1 MGFEP
6 ILRGPQ
12 PRVLN
17 PSHYGH
23 TWCWRMDSNHRLP
36 LCKRGTLAGL
46 SYASELLAGEPG
58 LAPGTHGFGDRQ
70 FRLAYSPVAVLVEFE
85 STICAV
91 TRHRGQPLPYRTIP
105 IWCTGRLCSV
115 APGLQD
121 QSSPD

>member
-12 PRVLN
+12 SRVLN

-70 FRLAYSPVAVLVEFE
+70 FSLGYSPLAGLMGMAF
-85 STICAV
+85 TIVSRCVHA
-91 TRHRGQPLPYRTIP
+91 GQTPSQR
-105 IWCTGRLCSV
+105 R
-115 APGLQD
+115 
-121 QSSPD
+121 

>member
-70 FRLAYSPVAVLVEFE
+70 FALAYSPVAVLVEFE

-105 IWCTGRLCSV
+105 IWWTRTVMLRRS
-115 APGLQD
+115 GLQD

>member
-70 FRLAYSPVAVLVEFE
+70 FALAYSPVVD
-85 STICAV
+85 
-91 TRHRGQPLPYRTIP
+91 HRASNPPLFSLQRRRPPRA
-105 IWCTGRLCSV
+105 
-115 APGLQD
+115 AP
-121 QSSPD
+121 

>member
-1 MGFEP
+1 
-6 ILRGPQ
+6 
-12 PRVLN
+12 
-17 PSHYGH
+17 
-23 TWCWRMDSNHRLP
+23 MDSNHRLP

-70 FRLAYSPVAVLVEFE
+70 FALAYSPVAVLVEFE

-105 IWCTGRLCSV
+105 IWWTRTVMLRRSWFAGPEFS
-115 APGLQD
+115 
-121 QSSPD
+121 